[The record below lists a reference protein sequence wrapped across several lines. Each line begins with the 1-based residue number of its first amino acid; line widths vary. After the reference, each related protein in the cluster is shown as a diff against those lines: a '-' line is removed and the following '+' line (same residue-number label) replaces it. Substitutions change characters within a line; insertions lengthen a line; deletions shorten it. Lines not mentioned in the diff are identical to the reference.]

1 MTNSNDKP
9 AYSFIMYEERKRALR
24 LKNNVIKSNRFGKN
38 KYTSQ
43 YELEQETAEK
53 KILDE
58 INRSNLT
65 SDYGV

>member
-9 AYSFIMYEERKRALR
+9 AYSFIVYEERKRAR
-24 LKNNVIKSNRFGKN
+24 VLKTNVTRSTGFRKN

-53 KILDE
+53 KLIDE
-58 INRSNLT
+58 INRRNLT